1 MLPNVEDR
9 TLTVLYFD
17 LRGRVEYE
25 GLAGFFF
32 PTNVSAFGPPVGYRL
47 ATMYLHMKM
56 LGIGL
61 YVSMEMAG
69 LVNRWYLWRHHV
81 GFTPRVYLYP
91 VSGTYVYVTM
101 ATSGIVHH
109 T

>member
-1 MLPNVEDR
+1 MIQGLKRKKKKKKREREKVLPNVEDR

-61 YVSMEMAG
+61 YISMEMAG
-69 LVNRWYLWRHHV
+69 LVNRWYLWRHQE
-81 GFTPRVYLYP
+81 
-91 VSGTYVYVTM
+91 
-101 ATSGIVHH
+101 IKCWVH